1 MRAIFVLVL
10 SLLINCYST
19 DISPHTKKGQSRIT
33 LSKVHTPYYVT
44 YYTNRATVPLSV
56 KWDGPVNLLNVE
68 VYFIIR
74 PTTDKPR
81 FPIFSG
87 NLLGNRYVI
96 YSENFKVSRLSEFN
110 ENLLIFQRGYY
121 QVKTTIKN
129 DYWNESLSSH
139 FSVK

>member
-19 DISPHTKKGQSRIT
+19 DISPHTKKGQSRIK

-96 YSENFKVSRLSEFN
+96 YSENFKVSRLNIGFFSK
-110 ENLLIFQRGYY
+110 ISS
-121 QVKTTIKN
+121 TIM
-129 DYWNESLSSH
+129 
-139 FSVK
+139 V